1 MRLSIKTK
9 IGGMEMQ
16 SKYQSFKEQVL
27 NVGSGFIISALV
39 WEYFI
44 KHLIREGYI
53 TLDSTLIVTCIFTVV
68 SLIRGYVWRRVFN
81 SIDD

>member
-1 MRLSIKTK
+1 
-9 IGGMEMQ
+9 MEMQ
-16 SKYQSFKEQVL
+16 SKYQSFKEQIL

-44 KHLIREGYI
+44 KSLVNDGYLS
-53 TLDSTLIVTCIFTVV
+53 LDSTLAITCIFTVV

-81 SIDD
+81 NMSE